1 MPETILL
8 IYTDDQLRQELQ
20 TWLAGAG
27 FAVQAVNT
35 LQGAI
40 AELLHSPALTL
51 LDLELSRG
59 DQAGF
64 SQFGEHCQLSDVPCL
79 CYSANGPF
87 QTAESVDLAPWSER
101 YIFDPRN
108 RAEVLQQVATELK
121 LKELVRQQVLIAGH
135 LQEKQLALEEGLR
148 SAEMIQNSLLPGF
161 LPACQQY
168 RFAWRFLPCD
178 KVGGD
183 LLNLVQLDERTIMVY
198 LLDVSGHGVSSAM
211 VTVSVYQSL
220 SLHTGRI
227 IKQLSDTPPYYRIP
241 GPAEVL
247 AELEKEYP
255 YERFEKFFTISYLL
269 LDVETGAVRFSNGGH
284 PPPVLIRGDGRLELL
299 SEGGAL
305 IGMGGL
311 VPFEEGK
318 VTLATGDRIYLY
330 SDGITEYAGP
340 ANAMFG
346 EPRFFQLLRENSAV
360 DLDNSCSQVIS
371 KLQTFGQGV
380 RVVDDITLLGVEY
393 CGQGA
398 CY

>member
-1 MPETILL
+1 MAGTILL
-8 IYTDDQLRQELQ
+8 TYTDDQLRRDLQ
-20 TWLAGAG
+20 AWLAGAG
-27 FAVQAVNT
+27 FEVQAVNT

-40 AELLHSPALTL
+40 AELRHSPALTL
-51 LDLELSRG
+51 LDLELSQV
-59 DQAGF
+59 DQVGF
-64 SQFGEHCQLSDVPCL
+64 SQFGEHCQLSDIPCL
-79 CYSANGPF
+79 CYSANGHFHASEP
-87 QTAESVDLAPWSER
+87 VDLAPWSER
-101 YIFDPRN
+101 NIFDPRN

-121 LKELVRQQVLIAGH
+121 LKELVRQQVLIAGR

-161 LPACQQY
+161 LPSCQQY

-178 KVGGD
+178 QVGGD
-183 LLNLVQLDERTIMVY
+183 LLNLIQVDEKTIMVY

-241 GPAEVL
+241 SPAEVL

-269 LDVETGAVRFSNGGH
+269 LEVETGVARFSNGGH
-284 PPPVLIRGDGRLELL
+284 PPPVLVRADGSLELL
-299 SEGGAL
+299 NEGGSL
-305 IGMGGL
+305 IGMGGQI
-311 VPFEEGK
+311 PFEEGK

-340 ANAMFG
+340 DNAMFG
-346 EPRFFQLLRENSAV
+346 EPRFFQLLRENCAV
-360 DLDNSCSQVIS
+360 ELDNSCSQVIS
-371 KLQTFGQGV
+371 NLQAFGQGIKV
-380 RVVDDITLLGVEY
+380 ADDISLLGVEY
-393 CGQGA
+393 CGQGG
-398 CY
+398 C